1 MHPAPSLIAFTTLS
15 GAGFGFLFFL
25 GLGFPDVSGWVAL
38 GYFALAYLLAGGG
51 LLASIFHLGHPER
64 ALRAFTQ
71 WRSSW
76 LSREAW
82 ASVATLG
89 VMAAYGAGLVFFDTR
104 LAALGVP
111 GAALALGTVFTTAM
125 IYAQMRPV
133 PRWHSP
139 LTPALFL
146 VLSLAGGALFASQTL
161 AAQALL
167 VAALPLQVAW
177 WITGDRRLAGS
188 GTDMGTA
195 TGLGARE
202 RLRAFEPPHT
212 GPSYLSREM
221 MHVVGRRHATRL
233 RVIAMILM
241 VVLPLVLLLPP
252 FGKFGAGL
260 AALVHL
266 AGVAVSRW
274 LFFAQAEH
282 VVGFYYGKDADSAAR

>member
-1 MHPAPSLIAFTTLS
+1 MHPASSLIAFTTLS

-25 GLGFPDVSGWVAL
+25 GLGLPDVSGWVAL

-51 LLASIFHLGHPER
+51 LLASAFHLGHPER

-82 ASVATLG
+82 ASVVTLV
-89 VMAAYGAGLVFFDTR
+89 VMAVYGAGLVFLGTR
-104 LAALGVP
+104 FAVLGLLGSVL
-111 GAALALGTVFTTAM
+111 ALATVFTTAM
-125 IYAQMRPV
+125 IYTQMRPV

-146 VLSLAGGALFASQTL
+146 VLALAGGALFASQTL
-161 AAQALL
+161 AAQVLL
-167 VAALPLQVAW
+167 VVALALQLAW
-177 WITGDRRLAGS
+177 WITGDRRFAAS

-195 TGLGARE
+195 TGLGE
-202 RLRAFEPPHT
+202 GGHLRAFEPPHT
-212 GPSYLSREM
+212 GPNYLTREM
-221 MHVVGRRHATRL
+221 IHVVGRRHATRL
-233 RVIAMILM
+233 RAIALILM
-241 VVLPLVLLLPP
+241 AALPLVLLMPP
-252 FGKFGAGL
+252 FGKIGAGL
-260 AALVHL
+260 AALTHL

-282 VVGFYYGKDADSAAR
+282 VVGLYYGKR